1 MAGKYLSQN
10 CLCVEDSAAVEVV
23 NSLIKDDGSHNVYT
37 SALNRVPQ
45 ERREF
50 LNKVKI
56 NRR

>member
-10 CLCVEDSAAVEVV
+10 CLCVEDSAAIDAV
-23 NSLIKDDGSHNVYT
+23 NTLIKKDGSHNVYA
-37 SALNRVPQ
+37 SALNRVPH

-50 LNKVKI
+50 LKNVKN